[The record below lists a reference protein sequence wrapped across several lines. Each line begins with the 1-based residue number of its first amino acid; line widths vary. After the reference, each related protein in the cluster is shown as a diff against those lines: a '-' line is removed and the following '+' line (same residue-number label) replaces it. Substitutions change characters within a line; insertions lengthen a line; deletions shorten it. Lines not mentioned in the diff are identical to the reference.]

1 MDERWQLSFLNIRF
15 EQRHHLR
22 VVLCHLLI
30 IPSLAA
36 RDLRHPLEFGT
47 LNFNRVLEILGLGFW
62 QAVAELRVR
71 ADADQRE
78 VAEKIALVTRDGR
91 T

>member
-30 IPSLAA
+30 IPSLAP
-36 RDLRHPLEFGT
+36 RYLRHPLEFAT
-47 LNFNRVLEILGLGFW
+47 LNFNRVVEILGLGLGK
-62 QAVAELRVR
+62 AVTEL
-71 ADADQRE
+71 
-78 VAEKIALVTRDGR
+78 
-91 T
+91 